1 MGRRSRSPSP
11 ATASRWG
18 RPQSRKAAKLLGRGA
33 RPLRSSTGQP
43 REGIMM
49 YGPEAQK
56 IVDYCQGVWDRE
68 RRSPGVYVLSAEEQA
83 ELSSEV
89 ATDGIAV
96 SLLGGDPS
104 VAVRVTSWINR
115 SEERRVGKE
124 WRSRWAP

>member
-1 MGRRSRSPSP
+1 
-11 ATASRWG
+11 
-18 RPQSRKAAKLLGRGA
+18 
-33 RPLRSSTGQP
+33 
-43 REGIMM
+43 MM

-115 SEERRVGKE
+115 SAGGRPVPLRTLDDLANEALATYR
-124 WRSRWAP
+124 AT